1 MSTHTATIRWTQDEG
16 DHFTLGRY
24 SRVHEIAFD
33 GGTTIEASGAPQ
45 NVPAQFSSE
54 TSVDPEELFV
64 ASLASCHM
72 LWFLDFARRAGVE
85 ILSYE
90 DQAEGVM
97 AKNAAGR
104 TAITKVTL
112 RPRIEIKGDASLL
125 PDLHHKAH
133 DACFIANSVTT
144 EVVVEP
150 RGTVAS

>member
-1 MSTHTATIRWTQDEG
+1 MSKHTATIRWSQEEG

-24 SRVHEIAFD
+24 TRVHEIAFD

-54 TSVDPEELFV
+54 TSVDPEEMFV

-104 TAITKVTL
+104 TAITRVTL

-125 PDLHHKAH
+125 PELHRKAH
-133 DACFIANSVTT
+133 EACFIANSVTA

-150 RGTVAS
+150 AGGTA

>member
-1 MSTHTATIRWTQDEG
+1 MSTHTATIRWSQDED

-24 SRVHEIAFD
+24 TRVHEIAFD
-33 GGTTIEASGAPQ
+33 GGTTVEASGAPG

-85 ILSYE
+85 VLSYE
-90 DQAEGVM
+90 DQAEGLM

-104 TAITKVTL
+104 TAIVKVTL

-133 DACFIANSVTT
+133 EACFIANSVTT

-150 RGTVAS
+150 VGDPA